1 MFLQSDWFKR
11 HRDAARTQRGFS
23 LLELMVVMLVVLA
36 LAGIALPQLQAA
48 LYAYRLNSAVSA
60 STWAIQTTRYQAIMH
75 GYSYQVAF
83 NAANNT
89 FQVLSEAPGGPGF
102 SDVGSAVP
110 FASSVVA
117 FSASTTLQFSPN
129 GSVTAVLGQM
139 NYSVS
144 YGGATKTVTVSNY
157 GSITVQ

>member
-11 HRDAARTQRGFS
+11 RRAETQRGFS
-23 LLELMVVMLVVLA
+23 LLELMVVMLVVLV

-48 LYAYRLNSAVSA
+48 LYTYRLNGAVSA

-89 FQVLSEAPGGPGF
+89 FQVLSEPAGGPSF
-102 SDVGSAVP
+102 SDVGTAVP

-157 GSITVQ
+157 GSITVH